1 MADLVSQI
9 LRGKPQLAESRLN
22 GAEPDATLRVSVA
35 LVAAAVASP
44 AGDSSDT
51 LRAVLQGIR
60 RVSHVPSTLYLLVH
74 FHGRSFSVTLD
85 GGHWR

>member
-9 LRGKPQLAESRLN
+9 LHGKLQLEEPRLN
-22 GAEPDATLRVSVA
+22 GGKSDATLRLSAA
-35 LVAAAVASP
+35 LVAAAAASP

-60 RVSHVPSTLYLLVH
+60 RVSRVPSTLYLLVH
-74 FHGRSFSVTLD
+74 FHGSFSVTLD
-85 GGHWR
+85 GGHSR